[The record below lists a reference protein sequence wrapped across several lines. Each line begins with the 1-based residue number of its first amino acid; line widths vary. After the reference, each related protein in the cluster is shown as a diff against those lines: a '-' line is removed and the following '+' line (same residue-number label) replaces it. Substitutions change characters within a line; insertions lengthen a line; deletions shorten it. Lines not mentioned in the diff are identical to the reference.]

1 MEIVAILLALLIII
15 YIRKIG
21 WSKAPKSSNTKTS
34 NIHINDKI
42 VNHKGLN
49 SCLRKYELSANK
61 VGEEAAYQF
70 LIEDLKSTKVVC
82 SEEILKQRISNIK
95 AHHALVKQNIEKNKK
110 PTNTVD
116 QSHTLTSSELRIIK
130 KLENYNNPSINEI
143 IHIYSKTINTQ
154 VNSINVSQIKKI
166 HNICSYYNLHFSDAQ
181 IRKALNKIL
190 AEKQGN
196 NNSIN
201 EKHEIN
207 LLSDK
212 NIEDYLKKLQKKLS
226 SNKGTIFLKKFILS
240 ITSEYD
246 NGNINDEKYINELET
261 FADLLF
267 KNKIIDF
274 KTNFMFLNFV
284 IEEIKIDVKKN
295 NLLQKL
301 SITDLENIEDIYR
314 NYINYYAEDAFNIN
328 NINILSNA
336 LNISVNEIEQK
347 LNYYQNEKKAMDLYD
362 KLFHD
367 FSNDNIEHI
376 DNLTGFEFEDYL
388 ADLFNNFGY
397 KIERT
402 PYSGDNG
409 ADLIISDNIHRLA
422 IQAKNYIENAVGNNA
437 VQEIFAAQSFYKC
450 SKSMVITNSYY
461 TQQAIKLAKSTN
473 TILVDRDELK
483 KILQQ
488 GREYFHAYY
497 MN

>member
-1 MEIVAILLALLIII
+1 MKIMLILLALLIIA
-15 YIRKIG
+15 YIRKLG
-21 WSKAPKSSNTKTS
+21 KAPKISNSNPT

-49 SCLRKYELSANK
+49 ACLRKYELRANE
-61 VGEEAAYQF
+61 VGEEVAYQF
-70 LIEDLKSTKVVC
+70 LIEDLKANKVVC

-95 AHHALVKQNIEKNKK
+95 AHHALVNQNIEKNKK
-110 PTNTVD
+110 LDNALG
-116 QSHTLTSSELRIIK
+116 QSRTLSSSELRIIK
-130 KLENYNNPSINEI
+130 KLEDYSNPSINEI

-154 VNSINVSQIKKI
+154 VNSINASQIKKI
-166 HNICSYYNLHFSDAQ
+166 HNICDYYNLHFSDAQ
-181 IRKALNKIL
+181 IRKKLNTIL
-190 AEKQGN
+190 AEKQEN
-196 NNSIN
+196 NKSIN
-201 EKHEIN
+201 EKYEIN
-207 LLSDK
+207 LLNNK
-212 NIEDYLKKLQKKLS
+212 NTEDHLKKLQKKLNS
-226 SNKGTIFLKKFILS
+226 KEGRIYLEKFILS

-246 NGNINDEKYINELET
+246 NGNINDEEYKNELET

-267 KNKIIDF
+267 NNKIINF

-284 IEEIKIDVKKN
+284 IEEIKIDIKKN

-301 SITDLENIEDIYR
+301 SITNLENIEDIYKK
-314 NYINYYAEDAFNIN
+314 YINYYAEDTFNIN
-328 NINILSNA
+328 NINLLSNA
-336 LNISVNEIEQK
+336 LNISVKEIEQK
-347 LNYYQNEKKAMDLYD
+347 LNYYQNDKKAIDLYD
-362 KLFHD
+362 RLFHD
-367 FSNDNIEHI
+367 FSNDNIEYI

-422 IQAKNYIENAVGNNA
+422 IQAKNYIGNAVGNNA
-437 VQEIFAAQSFYKC
+437 IQEIFTAKSFYKC

-461 TQQAIKLAKSTN
+461 TKQAIKLAKSTN
-473 TILVDRDELK
+473 TILIDRDELK
-483 KILQQ
+483 KILKQ